1 MTSGRLTWL
10 QDSWNAGELVDDR
23 PSPRWV
29 TRYGSAAARIVD
41 QHRRD
46 STRRNDGPRG
56 PDIQRSLRAIEQH
69 GRAAIGRRWGFTL
82 TESLLLRESY
92 RLYYTEHYRRL
103 PDEAL
108 RQCARAAR
116 IAFSTRPGSSGGRP
130 PTDSIAISVV
140 RELDSLWWRELR
152 QAELRRMRQLEQR
165 SYPAVPARL
174 GKAVPSELQRLE
186 IEHLKLLRRALRA
199 CGIRGLSDSNIERLL
214 NEPAEVSSAG

>member
-1 MTSGRLTWL
+1 MTTGRLTWL

-46 STRRNDGPRG
+46 STRRDDGPRG
-56 PDIQRSLRAIEQH
+56 PDIQRSLRVIEQH

-130 PTDSIAISVV
+130 PTDAIAISLV
-140 RELDSLWWRELR
+140 RELDSLWWRDLR
-152 QAELRRMRQLEQR
+152 HAELKLMRQREHR
-165 SYPAVPARL
+165 CFPVVPMRVGKPA
-174 GKAVPSELQRLE
+174 PSEIARLE
-186 IEHLKLLRRALRA
+186 IEQFKLLRRALRV

-214 NEPAEVSSAG
+214 NAPADAQSIG